1 MKFYFGETI
10 GAKIGEVDNVLAR
23 IGNGWSK
30 LTDLLPLL
38 TSRCLIWGAK
48 ARFYY
53 NVRVVL

>member
-53 NVRVVL
+53 NV